1 MSEKKTIRAG
11 AVCLLVSLLAALFF
25 TACVSKAVN
34 AADKIE
40 LGQKY
45 LTELNYTEAVAS
57 FTEAIKL
64 DPDNIQAYMGRAEA
78 YVALGEYDKAL
89 ADYRFI
95 SGTTEDMPYTRAL
108 SYIGQAEVHEKM
120 EQPARAVSDYGLAK
134 ALLKASDA
142 GKAENVSEEDVS
154 AKLVQVLYVHA
165 ALCETLKNYNT
176 ALEDYNDLLELG
188 ENTAA
193 KRDEVLSQLGET
205 AEDENG
211 LTDTEE
217 PAAESTAEEPAEEPT
232 EESAPE
238 QETASESESQSAKE
252 ETKKEEPAS
261 SSEQAAETEE
271 AASSQEEEQ
280 TEEQKT
286 QTYTAERMEPWS
298 NEFQSGTTTVI
309 DKVTYQIGGNTI
321 VLHHTENMI
330 WTNNANYADPGQ
342 HTRKTNATNT
352 YTLSQPLQG
361 IERQGQWGVIWDVP
375 AGTVV
380 SLSSIETDVWDGETD
395 GPWNLDD
402 LDGWL
407 KTSRV
412 LTPDEV
418 YEWGYG
424 TDYGCTEGW
433 GDTLT
438 VEKGKLYELIGVN
451 AGGYFPT
458 DGGFV
463 FRGV

>member
-78 YVALGEYDKAL
+78 YMALDEYDKAL

-211 LTDTEE
+211 LTDAEE

-232 EESAPE
+232 EESAPG
-238 QETASESESQSAKE
+238 QEAASESESQSAKE
-252 ETKKEEPAS
+252 ETKQEEPAS
-261 SSEQAAETEE
+261 SSEQAADTEE
-271 AASSQEEEQ
+271 AAASQEKASTQPEE
-280 TEEQKT
+280 EKT
-286 QTYTAERMEPWS
+286 NWVTYTETKTSFMGSNCILHVKYGIGEKNITVQETEDAEDDRVES
-298 NEFQSGTTTVI
+298 
-309 DKVTYQIGGNTI
+309 KTI
-321 VLHHTENMI
+321 YH
-330 WTNNANYADPGQ
+330 
-342 HTRKTNATNT
+342 
-352 YTLSQPLQG
+352 LSVPLQSAK
-361 IERQGQWGVIWDVP
+361 R
-375 AGTVV
+375 
-380 SLSSIETDVWDGETD
+380 
-395 GPWNLDD
+395 
-402 LDGWL
+402 
-407 KTSRV
+407 
-412 LTPDEV
+412 
-418 YEWGYG
+418 
-424 TDYGCTEGW
+424 
-433 GDTLT
+433 
-438 VEKGKLYELIGVN
+438 VEKGYDGHVIFYVPEGTTITMSYSYQDGKYSNRADPCTFNWIETNRVMSDSEVENANVACAESVTIQKGTMYQMVNGTVDGWISDIGGV
-451 AGGYFPT
+451 
-458 DGGFV
+458 V
-463 FRGV
+463 FCAK

>member
-1 MSEKKTIRAG
+1 MIARRRKLWSQLI
-11 AVCLLVSLLAALFF
+11 AVIVLVAVLLTS
-25 TACVSKAVN
+25 CGSKA
-34 AADKIE
+34 ATATDKIE

-45 LTELNYTEAVAS
+45 LTELNYTEAIAS

-64 DPDNIQAYMGRAEA
+64 DPNNIQAYMGRAEA

-165 ALCETLKNYNT
+165 ALCETLTNYNA

-211 LTDTEE
+211 LTDAEE

-232 EESAPE
+232 EESAPG
-238 QETASESESQSAKE
+238 QEAASESESQSAKE
-252 ETKKEEPAS
+252 ETKQEEPAS
-261 SSEQAAETEE
+261 SSEQAADTEE
-271 AASSQEEEQ
+271 AAASQEKASTQPEE
-280 TEEQKT
+280 EKT
-286 QTYTAERMEPWS
+286 NWVTYTETKTSFMGSNCILHVKYGIGEKNITVQETEDAEDDRVES
-298 NEFQSGTTTVI
+298 
-309 DKVTYQIGGNTI
+309 KTI
-321 VLHHTENMI
+321 YH
-330 WTNNANYADPGQ
+330 
-342 HTRKTNATNT
+342 
-352 YTLSQPLQG
+352 LSVPLQSAK
-361 IERQGQWGVIWDVP
+361 R
-375 AGTVV
+375 
-380 SLSSIETDVWDGETD
+380 
-395 GPWNLDD
+395 
-402 LDGWL
+402 
-407 KTSRV
+407 
-412 LTPDEV
+412 
-418 YEWGYG
+418 
-424 TDYGCTEGW
+424 
-433 GDTLT
+433 
-438 VEKGKLYELIGVN
+438 VEKGYDGHVIFYVPEGTTITMSYSYQDGKYSNRADPCTFNWIETNRVMSDSEVENANVACAESVTIQKSTMYQMVNGTVDGWISDIGGV
-451 AGGYFPT
+451 
-458 DGGFV
+458 V
-463 FRGV
+463 FCAK

>member
-25 TACVSKAVN
+25 TACSSKATN

-78 YVALGEYDKAL
+78 YMALGEYDKAL

-95 SGTTEDMPYTRAL
+95 SGMTEDMPYTRAL
-108 SYIGQAEVHEKM
+108 SYIGQAEVYEKM

-134 ALLKASDA
+134 ALLNASDA
-142 GKAENVSEEDVS
+142 GKSENVSEEDVS

-211 LTDTEE
+211 LTDAEE

-238 QETASESESQSAKE
+238 QEAASESESQSAKE

-261 SSEQAAETEE
+261 SSEQEKEE
-271 AASSQEEEQ
+271 AASSTAVQE
-280 TEEQKT
+280 K
-286 QTYTAERMEPWS
+286 QTYTAQEEITEINWVEETVKSKYCSNSVSVRYSIGAKSIQLLYDGEPKTYHLS
-298 NEFQSGTTTVI
+298 APLQSVQRVKKGDYEHFVFYVPEGTTVTADWSGVDGAMLRWIEVSHIFSEDELQNVNDSDVQMETSMTVRKNI
-309 DKVTYQIGGNTI
+309 MYQQVQEWDYVT
-321 VLHHTENMI
+321 HFS
-330 WTNNANYADPGQ
+330 W
-342 HTRKTNATNT
+342 
-352 YTLSQPLQG
+352 
-361 IERQGQWGVIWDVP
+361 
-375 AGTVV
+375 V
-380 SLSSIETDVWDGETD
+380 SD
-395 GPWNLDD
+395 
-402 LDGWL
+402 
-407 KTSRV
+407 
-412 LTPDEV
+412 
-418 YEWGYG
+418 
-424 TDYGCTEGW
+424 
-433 GDTLT
+433 
-438 VEKGKLYELIGVN
+438 
-451 AGGYFPT
+451 
-458 DGGFV
+458 DGGIIFCAE
-463 FRGV
+463 

>member
-1 MSEKKTIRAG
+1 MIARRRKLWRQLI
-11 AVCLLVSLLAALFF
+11 AVIVLVAVLLTS
-25 TACVSKAVN
+25 CGSKA
-34 AADKIE
+34 ATATDKIE

-45 LTELNYTEAVAS
+45 LTELNYTEAIAS

-64 DPDNIQAYMGRAEA
+64 DPNNIQAYMGRAEA

-165 ALCETLKNYNT
+165 ALCETLTNYNA

-211 LTDTEE
+211 LTDAEE

-232 EESAPE
+232 EESAPG
-238 QETASESESQSAKE
+238 QEAASESESQSAKE
-252 ETKKEEPAS
+252 ETKQEEPAS
-261 SSEQAAETEE
+261 SSEQAADTEE
-271 AASSQEEEQ
+271 AAASQEKASTQPEE
-280 TEEQKT
+280 EKT
-286 QTYTAERMEPWS
+286 NWVTYTETKTSFMGSNCILHVKYGIGEKNITVQETEDAEDDRVES
-298 NEFQSGTTTVI
+298 
-309 DKVTYQIGGNTI
+309 KTI
-321 VLHHTENMI
+321 YH
-330 WTNNANYADPGQ
+330 
-342 HTRKTNATNT
+342 
-352 YTLSQPLQG
+352 LSVPLQSAK
-361 IERQGQWGVIWDVP
+361 R
-375 AGTVV
+375 
-380 SLSSIETDVWDGETD
+380 
-395 GPWNLDD
+395 
-402 LDGWL
+402 
-407 KTSRV
+407 
-412 LTPDEV
+412 
-418 YEWGYG
+418 
-424 TDYGCTEGW
+424 
-433 GDTLT
+433 
-438 VEKGKLYELIGVN
+438 VEKGYDGHVIFYVPEGTTITMSYSYQDGKYSNRADPCTFNWIETNRVMSDSEVENANVACAESVTIQKGTMYQMVNGTVDGWISDIGGV
-451 AGGYFPT
+451 
-458 DGGFV
+458 V
-463 FRGV
+463 FCAK

>member
-1 MSEKKTIRAG
+1 MIARRRKLWSQLI
-11 AVCLLVSLLAALFF
+11 AVIVLVAVLLTS
-25 TACVSKAVN
+25 CGSKA
-34 AADKIE
+34 ATATDKIE

-45 LTELNYTEAVAS
+45 LTELNYTEAIAS

-64 DPDNIQAYMGRAEA
+64 DPNNIQAYMGRAEA

-95 SGTTEDMPYTRAL
+95 SGTTEDMPYTQAL

-193 KRDEVLSQLGET
+193 KRDEVLSQLGEM

-232 EESAPE
+232 EESAPG
-238 QETASESESQSAKE
+238 QEAASESESQSAKE
-252 ETKKEEPAS
+252 ETKQEEPAS
-261 SSEQAAETEE
+261 SSEQAADTEE
-271 AASSQEEEQ
+271 AAASQEKASTQPEE
-280 TEEQKT
+280 EKT
-286 QTYTAERMEPWS
+286 NWVTYTETKTSFMGSNCILHVKYGIGEKNITVQETEDAEDDRVES
-298 NEFQSGTTTVI
+298 
-309 DKVTYQIGGNTI
+309 KTI
-321 VLHHTENMI
+321 YH
-330 WTNNANYADPGQ
+330 
-342 HTRKTNATNT
+342 
-352 YTLSQPLQG
+352 LSVPLQSAK
-361 IERQGQWGVIWDVP
+361 R
-375 AGTVV
+375 
-380 SLSSIETDVWDGETD
+380 
-395 GPWNLDD
+395 
-402 LDGWL
+402 
-407 KTSRV
+407 
-412 LTPDEV
+412 
-418 YEWGYG
+418 
-424 TDYGCTEGW
+424 
-433 GDTLT
+433 
-438 VEKGKLYELIGVN
+438 VEKGYDGHVIFYVPEGTTITMSYSYQDGKYSNRADPCTFNWIETNRVMSDSEVENANAACAESMTIQKGTLYQMVNGTVDGLISGV
-451 AGGYFPT
+451 GGV
-458 DGGFV
+458 V
-463 FRGV
+463 FCAE

>member
-78 YVALGEYDKAL
+78 YMALGEYDKAL

-211 LTDTEE
+211 LTDAEE

-232 EESAPE
+232 EESAPG
-238 QETASESESQSAKE
+238 QEASSESESQSAKE
-252 ETKKEEPAS
+252 ETKQEEPAS
-261 SSEQAAETEE
+261 SSEQAADTEE
-271 AASSQEEEQ
+271 AAASQEKASTQPEE
-280 TEEQKT
+280 EKT
-286 QTYTAERMEPWS
+286 NWVTYTETKTSFMGSNCILHVKYGIGEKNITVQETEDAEDDRVES
-298 NEFQSGTTTVI
+298 
-309 DKVTYQIGGNTI
+309 KTI
-321 VLHHTENMI
+321 YH
-330 WTNNANYADPGQ
+330 
-342 HTRKTNATNT
+342 
-352 YTLSQPLQG
+352 LSVPLQSAK
-361 IERQGQWGVIWDVP
+361 R
-375 AGTVV
+375 
-380 SLSSIETDVWDGETD
+380 
-395 GPWNLDD
+395 
-402 LDGWL
+402 
-407 KTSRV
+407 
-412 LTPDEV
+412 
-418 YEWGYG
+418 
-424 TDYGCTEGW
+424 
-433 GDTLT
+433 
-438 VEKGKLYELIGVN
+438 VEKGYDGHVIFYVPEGTTITMSYSYQDGKYSNRADPCTFNWIETNRVMSDSEVENANVACAESVTIQKGTMYQMVNGTVDGWISDIGGV
-451 AGGYFPT
+451 
-458 DGGFV
+458 V
-463 FRGV
+463 FCAK

>member
-1 MSEKKTIRAG
+1 MIARRRKLWSQLI
-11 AVCLLVSLLAALFF
+11 AVIVLVAVLLTS
-25 TACVSKAVN
+25 CGSKA
-34 AADKIE
+34 ATATDKIE

-45 LTELNYTEAVAS
+45 LTELNYTEAIAS

-64 DPDNIQAYMGRAEA
+64 DPNNIQAYMGRAEA

-95 SGTTEDMPYTRAL
+95 SGTTENMPYTRAL

-193 KRDEVLSQLGET
+193 KRDEVLSQLGEM

-232 EESAPE
+232 EESAPG
-238 QETASESESQSAKE
+238 QEAASESESQSAKE
-252 ETKKEEPAS
+252 ETKQEEPAS
-261 SSEQAAETEE
+261 SSEQAADTEE
-271 AASSQEEEQ
+271 AAASQEKASTQPEE
-280 TEEQKT
+280 EKT
-286 QTYTAERMEPWS
+286 NWVTYTETKTSFMGSNCILHVKYGIGEKNITVQETEDAEDDRVES
-298 NEFQSGTTTVI
+298 
-309 DKVTYQIGGNTI
+309 KTI
-321 VLHHTENMI
+321 YH
-330 WTNNANYADPGQ
+330 
-342 HTRKTNATNT
+342 
-352 YTLSQPLQG
+352 LSVPLQSAK
-361 IERQGQWGVIWDVP
+361 R
-375 AGTVV
+375 
-380 SLSSIETDVWDGETD
+380 
-395 GPWNLDD
+395 
-402 LDGWL
+402 
-407 KTSRV
+407 
-412 LTPDEV
+412 
-418 YEWGYG
+418 
-424 TDYGCTEGW
+424 
-433 GDTLT
+433 
-438 VEKGKLYELIGVN
+438 VEKGYDGHVIFYVPEGTTITMSYSYQDGKYSNRADPCTFNWIETNRVMSDSEVENANVACAESVTIQKGTMYQMVNGTVDGWISDIGGV
-451 AGGYFPT
+451 
-458 DGGFV
+458 V
-463 FRGV
+463 FCAK

>member
-1 MSEKKTIRAG
+1 MIARRRKLWSQLI
-11 AVCLLVSLLAALFF
+11 AVIVLVAVLLTS
-25 TACVSKAVN
+25 CGSKA
-34 AADKIE
+34 ATATDKIE

-45 LTELNYTEAVAS
+45 LTELNYTEAIAS

-64 DPDNIQAYMGRAEA
+64 DPNNIQAYMGRAEA

-95 SGTTEDMPYTRAL
+95 SGTTENMPYTRAL

-232 EESAPE
+232 EESAPG
-238 QETASESESQSAKE
+238 QEAASESESQSAKE
-252 ETKKEEPAS
+252 ETKQEEPAS
-261 SSEQAAETEE
+261 SSEQAADTEE
-271 AASSQEEEQ
+271 AAASQEKASTQPEE
-280 TEEQKT
+280 EKT
-286 QTYTAERMEPWS
+286 NWVTYTETKTSFMGSNCILHVKYGIGEKNITVQETEDAEDDRVES
-298 NEFQSGTTTVI
+298 
-309 DKVTYQIGGNTI
+309 KTI
-321 VLHHTENMI
+321 YH
-330 WTNNANYADPGQ
+330 
-342 HTRKTNATNT
+342 
-352 YTLSQPLQG
+352 LSVPLQSAK
-361 IERQGQWGVIWDVP
+361 R
-375 AGTVV
+375 
-380 SLSSIETDVWDGETD
+380 
-395 GPWNLDD
+395 
-402 LDGWL
+402 
-407 KTSRV
+407 
-412 LTPDEV
+412 
-418 YEWGYG
+418 
-424 TDYGCTEGW
+424 
-433 GDTLT
+433 
-438 VEKGKLYELIGVN
+438 VEKGYDGHVIFYVPEGTTITMSYSYQDGKYSNRADPCTFNWIETNRVMSDSEVENANVACAESVTIQKGTMYQMVNGTVDGWISDIGGV
-451 AGGYFPT
+451 
-458 DGGFV
+458 V
-463 FRGV
+463 FCAK

>member
-25 TACVSKAVN
+25 TACSSKATN

-78 YVALGEYDKAL
+78 YMALGEYDKAL

-95 SGTTEDMPYTRAL
+95 SGMTEDMPYTRAL
-108 SYIGQAEVHEKM
+108 SYIGQAEVYEKM

-134 ALLKASDA
+134 ALLNASDA
-142 GKAENVSEEDVS
+142 GKSENVSEEDVS

-211 LTDTEE
+211 LTDAEE

-238 QETASESESQSAKE
+238 QEAASESESQSAKE

-261 SSEQAAETEE
+261 SPEQTTDTEE
-271 AASSQEEEQ
+271 AVSSQEEEQ
-280 TEEQKT
+280 PEEQKT

-321 VLHHTENMI
+321 VLNHTENMI
-330 WTNNANYADPGQ
+330 WTNNANYGDPGQ
-342 HTRKTNATNT
+342 HTWKITATDT

-361 IERQGQWGVIWDVP
+361 IERKGQWAVIWDVP

-380 SLSSIETDVWDGETD
+380 SLSGIKTDVCDGEMT
-395 GPWNLDD
+395 GSRNRNSL
-402 LDGWL
+402 GWL
-407 KTSRV
+407 EPSHF
-412 LTPDEV
+412 LSEDEV
-418 YEWGYG
+418 YELNVGVAHDG
-424 TDYGCTEGW
+424 GRS
-433 GDTLT
+433 DTMT
-438 VEKGKLYELIGVN
+438 VEKGKLYELVEDTMESFII
-451 AGGYFPT
+451 P

>member
-78 YVALGEYDKAL
+78 YMALGEYDKAL
-89 ADYRFI
+89 ADYRFV

-108 SYIGQAEVHEKM
+108 SYIGQAEVYEKM

-134 ALLKASDA
+134 ALLNASDA
-142 GKAENVSEEDVS
+142 GKSENVSEEDVS

-217 PAAESTAEEPAEEPT
+217 PATERTAEEPAEEPT
-232 EESAPE
+232 EEPAQE
-238 QETASESESQSAKE
+238 QEAASESESQSAKE
-252 ETKKEEPAS
+252 ETKQEEPAS
-261 SSEQAAETEE
+261 SSEQPKEE
-271 AASSQEEEQ
+271 AASSTDASSQEEEAEPEGEWQ
-280 TEEQKT
+280 NYIKQSEYFSAETVNVRYRIGGKDIIAREYDEDSEGVKT
-286 QTYTAERMEPWS
+286 YRLSMPLRDAER
-298 NEFQSGTTTVI
+298 VV
-309 DKVTYQIGGNTI
+309 KGGYDHI
-321 VLHHTENMI
+321 VF
-330 WTNNANYADPGQ
+330 Y
-342 HTRKTNATNT
+342 
-352 YTLSQPLQG
+352 
-361 IERQGQWGVIWDVP
+361 VP
-375 AGTVV
+375 EGTVV
-380 SLSSIETDVWDGETD
+380 TVSYSYKQQGESGQFDITGTERFCWVETNQILSESEMRKLNDADVKMEKSITVQ
-395 GPWNLDD
+395 
-402 LDGWL
+402 
-407 KTSRV
+407 SI
-412 LTPDEV
+412 
-418 YEWGYG
+418 
-424 TDYGCTEGW
+424 CQMAQW
-433 GDTLT
+433 GDNWDN
-438 VEKGKLYELIGVN
+438 VWVSSD
-451 AGGYFPT
+451 
-458 DGGFV
+458 DGIIFCAQ
-463 FRGV
+463 

>member
-1 MSEKKTIRAG
+1 MIARRRKLWSQLI
-11 AVCLLVSLLAALFF
+11 AVIVLVAVLLTS
-25 TACVSKAVN
+25 CGSKA
-34 AADKIE
+34 ATATDKIE

-78 YVALGEYDKAL
+78 YMALGEYDKAL

-95 SGTTEDMPYTRAL
+95 SGTTEDMPYTQAL

-193 KRDEVLSQLGET
+193 KRDEVLSQLGEM

-211 LTDTEE
+211 LTDAEE

-232 EESAPE
+232 EESAPG
-238 QETASESESQSAKE
+238 QEAASESESQSAKE
-252 ETKKEEPAS
+252 ETKQEEPAS
-261 SSEQAAETEE
+261 SSEQAADTEE
-271 AASSQEEEQ
+271 AAASQEKASTQPEE
-280 TEEQKT
+280 EKT
-286 QTYTAERMEPWS
+286 NWVTYTETKTSFMGSNCILHVKYGIGEKNITVQETEDAEDDRVES
-298 NEFQSGTTTVI
+298 
-309 DKVTYQIGGNTI
+309 KTI
-321 VLHHTENMI
+321 YH
-330 WTNNANYADPGQ
+330 
-342 HTRKTNATNT
+342 
-352 YTLSQPLQG
+352 LSVPLQSAK
-361 IERQGQWGVIWDVP
+361 R
-375 AGTVV
+375 
-380 SLSSIETDVWDGETD
+380 
-395 GPWNLDD
+395 
-402 LDGWL
+402 
-407 KTSRV
+407 
-412 LTPDEV
+412 
-418 YEWGYG
+418 
-424 TDYGCTEGW
+424 
-433 GDTLT
+433 
-438 VEKGKLYELIGVN
+438 VEKGYDGHVIFYVPEGTTITMSYSYQDGKYSNRADPCTFNWIETNRVMSDSEVENANVACAESVTIQKGTMYQMVNGTVDGWISDIGGV
-451 AGGYFPT
+451 
-458 DGGFV
+458 V
-463 FRGV
+463 FCAK

>member
-78 YVALGEYDKAL
+78 YMALGEYDKAL

-95 SGTTEDMPYTRAL
+95 SGTTENMPYTRAL

-193 KRDEVLSQLGET
+193 KRDEVLSQLGEM

-232 EESAPE
+232 EESAPG
-238 QETASESESQSAKE
+238 QEAASESESQSAKE
-252 ETKKEEPAS
+252 ETKQEEPAS
-261 SSEQAAETEE
+261 SSEQPKEE
-271 AASSQEEEQ
+271 AASSTDASSQEEEAEPEGEWQ
-280 TEEQKT
+280 NYIKQSEYFSAETVNVRYRIGGKDIIAREYDEDSEGVKT
-286 QTYTAERMEPWS
+286 YRLSMPLRDAER
-298 NEFQSGTTTVI
+298 VV
-309 DKVTYQIGGNTI
+309 KGGYDHI
-321 VLHHTENMI
+321 VF
-330 WTNNANYADPGQ
+330 Y
-342 HTRKTNATNT
+342 
-352 YTLSQPLQG
+352 
-361 IERQGQWGVIWDVP
+361 VP
-375 AGTVV
+375 EGTVV
-380 SLSSIETDVWDGETD
+380 TVSYSYKQQGESGQFDITGTERFCWVETNQILSESEMRKLNDADVKMEKSITVQ
-395 GPWNLDD
+395 
-402 LDGWL
+402 
-407 KTSRV
+407 SI
-412 LTPDEV
+412 
-418 YEWGYG
+418 
-424 TDYGCTEGW
+424 CQMAQW
-433 GDTLT
+433 GDNWDN
-438 VEKGKLYELIGVN
+438 VWVSSD
-451 AGGYFPT
+451 
-458 DGGFV
+458 DGIIFCAQ
-463 FRGV
+463 

>member
-78 YVALGEYDKAL
+78 YMALGEYDKAL

-108 SYIGQAEVHEKM
+108 SYIGQAEVYEKM

-134 ALLKASDA
+134 ALLNASDA
-142 GKAENVSEEDVS
+142 GKSENVSEEDVS

-232 EESAPE
+232 EESAPG
-238 QETASESESQSAKE
+238 QEAASESESQSAKE
-252 ETKKEEPAS
+252 ETKQEEPAS
-261 SSEQAAETEE
+261 SSEQAADTEE
-271 AASSQEEEQ
+271 AAASQEKASTQPEE
-280 TEEQKT
+280 EKT
-286 QTYTAERMEPWS
+286 NWVTYTETKTSFMGSNCILHVKYGIGEKNITVQETEDAEDDRVES
-298 NEFQSGTTTVI
+298 
-309 DKVTYQIGGNTI
+309 KTI
-321 VLHHTENMI
+321 YH
-330 WTNNANYADPGQ
+330 
-342 HTRKTNATNT
+342 
-352 YTLSQPLQG
+352 LSVPLQSAK
-361 IERQGQWGVIWDVP
+361 R
-375 AGTVV
+375 
-380 SLSSIETDVWDGETD
+380 
-395 GPWNLDD
+395 
-402 LDGWL
+402 
-407 KTSRV
+407 
-412 LTPDEV
+412 
-418 YEWGYG
+418 
-424 TDYGCTEGW
+424 
-433 GDTLT
+433 
-438 VEKGKLYELIGVN
+438 VEKGYDGHVIFYVPEGTTITMSYSYQDGKYSNRADPCTFNWIETNRVMSDSEVENANVACAESVTIQKGTMYQMVNGTVDGWISDIGGV
-451 AGGYFPT
+451 
-458 DGGFV
+458 V
-463 FRGV
+463 FCAK